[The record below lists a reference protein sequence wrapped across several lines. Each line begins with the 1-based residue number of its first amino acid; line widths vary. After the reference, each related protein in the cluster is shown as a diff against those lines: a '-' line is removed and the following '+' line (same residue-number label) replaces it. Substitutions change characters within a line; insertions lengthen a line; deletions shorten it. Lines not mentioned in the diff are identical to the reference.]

1 MQTIAESASVSQ
13 SLQSQLAF
21 MAKQIEALTA
31 LTQQT
36 VAKPSMKGDSITLD
50 EYFPIWEATKSH
62 DIQKTTL
69 QKNRHTYKR
78 ISAVFGTKKLSDIQ
92 RADVQNF
99 VNDMAEKL
107 SMDYIKHIKG
117 MLNSML
123 ELALADDY
131 IAKNPCKAIK
141 LPKVET
147 KKKRPATKEE
157 YEAMVKVSKDHR
169 LGFTIPLLFETG
181 IRRGELLALTWDDVD
196 FQKKRIHVTKQYTVN
211 CGRGEAVL
219 KHHTKTKA
227 GMRYVPLSPNLV
239 KLLKE
244 ERAKSKGFRFV
255 VRQRGKDA
263 MVTPSVYG
271 KVFNVWKWTANIA
284 DDITPHSGRHYF
296 GTNMH
301 KSGIPTTMLSQVMG
315 HADGT
320 TTMDIYCHD
329 SNEFDASDRK
339 KIEEGLRGLGLRNK

>member
-1 MQTIAESASVSQ
+1 MQTITEAASQ

-36 VAKPSMKGDSITLD
+36 VAKPSRKGDSITLD

-69 QKNRHTYKR
+69 DKNRHTYKR
-78 ISAVFGTKKLSDIQ
+78 ISAVFGAKKLSDIQ

-99 VNDMAEKL
+99 VNDMAEKRL

-117 MLNSML
+117 MLNSMF

-196 FQKKRIHVTKQYTVN
+196 FQKKRIHVTKQYIES
-211 CGRGEAVL
+211 CGQGKAVL

-227 GMRYVPLSPNLV
+227 GMRYVPLSSNLV

-244 ERAKSKGFRFV
+244 ERKKSKGFRFV
-255 VRQRGKDA
+255 VRKQEEDA
-263 MVTPSVYG
+263 MVNPSVYR
-271 KVFNVWKWTANIA
+271 KVFTTWRYKANVGE
-284 DDITPHSGRHYF
+284 DVTPHSARHYF

-339 KIEEGLRGLGLRNK
+339 KIEEGLRGLGLRNE